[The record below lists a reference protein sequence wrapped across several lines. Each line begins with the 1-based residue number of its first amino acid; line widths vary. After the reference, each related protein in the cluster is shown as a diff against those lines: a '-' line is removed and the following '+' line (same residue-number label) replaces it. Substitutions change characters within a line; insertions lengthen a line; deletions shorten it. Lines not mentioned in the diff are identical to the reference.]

1 MPFIKLLQ
9 IDLNTSTR
17 MLMFP
22 MAFQWTYGE
31 DVCDLNYVTANIFET
46 NGNEC
51 VEVKEG
57 STRNV
62 IERNICSNQLDVD
75 SGCFSSRGDAN
86 TFR

>member
-1 MPFIKLLQ
+1 MLL
-9 IDLNTSTR
+9 
-17 MLMFP
+17 FP
-22 MAFQWTYGE
+22 MAFQWTYGK